1 MLIRSK
7 GSASSMKPAG
17 QTISNRLLAS
27 LAAPALPMAALT
39 LPLIIYLPEFYANA
53 LGLDL
58 AVVGLIFTIVRL
70 ADLFF
75 DPFVGGLMDRS
86 RSRWGQFR
94 PWLIVGAPLVMRSEG
109 HTSELQSLMR

>member
-1 MLIRSK
+1 MHIIDCISDVC
-7 GSASSMKPAG
+7 SSDLMKPSG
-17 QTISNRLLAS
+17 QTISIRFLVS

-58 AVVGLIFTIVRL
+58 AVVGLIFTVVRL

-86 RSRWGQFR
+86 RSRRGQFR
-94 PWLIVGAPLVMRSEG
+94 PWLIVGAPLVM
-109 HTSELQSLMR
+109 

>member
-17 QTISNRLLAS
+17 QTISNRLLVS

-58 AVVGLIFTIVRL
+58 AVVGLIFTVVRL

-86 RSRWGQFR
+86 RTQIGRASCRERGCK
-94 PWLIVGAPLVMRSEG
+94 IV
-109 HTSELQSLMR
+109 